1 MKPGDLVKYKER
13 WSWTGVD
20 RESLVGVV
28 LELHKD
34 SSSAAV
40 NTLRNEQARV
50 QWTQSLM
57 RGELAWWVYIEDL
70 EVISES

>member
-20 RESLVGVV
+20 RESLIGIV

-34 SSSAAV
+34 SSVSV
-40 NTLRNEQARV
+40 PNTLRNEQAKV

-57 RGELAWWVYIEDL
+57 RGELSWWVYIQDL